1 LARLPK
7 SLIKKHGISK
17 KAWSIFKRRRKSP
30 SRTRKASPSR
40 RRGGR
45 KTMARR
51 KKRRGGKSITNTVFK
66 WIRVGALVGPGVGQA
81 LRWKDAGPETMV
93 DQVLRVYTG
102 YDFQSGQWQWSWL
115 AEGWT
120 PYLASV
126 LATKGIQK
134 ISGIL
139 RRL

>member
-1 LARLPK
+1 MARLPK
-7 SLIKKHGISK
+7 SLIKKYGISK

-51 KKRRGGKSITNTVFK
+51 KKRRGGKSITQQAFK
-66 WIRVGALVGPGVGQA
+66 WIRVGALVAPAVSRA
-81 LRWKDAGPETMV
+81 LDSTAPKEKIERIFED
-93 DQVLRVYTG
+93 YTG
-102 YDFQSGQWQWSWL
+102 YNVNDRTFKWESL
-115 AEGWT
+115 ARGWM
-120 PYLASV
+120 PYVASV
-126 LATKGIQK
+126 LVTKGVQK